1 MELIIGP
8 SLALI
13 VSMFFAAASGKK
25 NESQIDEL
33 GIKVE
38 KLEGKIIGMTKAN
51 DIKLADIEKQNL
63 EKMMKIMVPMA
74 SSVKKL
80 NQTVGL

>member
-25 NESQIDEL
+25 NESQITEL
-33 GIKVE
+33 AIHVE

-74 SSVKKL
+74 SSVKQL

>member
-13 VSMFFAAASGKK
+13 VSMFFATASGKK
-25 NESQIDEL
+25 NESQITEL
-33 GIKVE
+33 AIQVE

-74 SSVKKL
+74 SSVNQL

>member
-25 NESQIDEL
+25 NESQIAEL
-33 GIKVE
+33 EIKVE
-38 KLEGKIIGMTKAN
+38 KLEGKLIGYSKAV
-51 DIKLADIEKQNL
+51 DIKL
-63 EKMMKIMVPMA
+63 V
-74 SSVKKL
+74 
-80 NQTVGL
+80 QTVAPVAQAVKALNEQVGI

>member
-13 VSMFFAAASGKK
+13 ASMFFTAASGKK
-25 NESQIDEL
+25 NELQIAEL
-33 GIKVE
+33 AIQVE